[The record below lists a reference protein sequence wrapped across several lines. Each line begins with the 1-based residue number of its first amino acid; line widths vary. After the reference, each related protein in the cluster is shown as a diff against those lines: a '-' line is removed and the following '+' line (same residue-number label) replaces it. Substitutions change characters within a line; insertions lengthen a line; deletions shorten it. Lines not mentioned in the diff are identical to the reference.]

1 MSYEKE
7 FEKFLKKKGNGH
19 LGFLR
24 LFATMEDDQV
34 IYWDDN
40 FHDKVLWHQSW
51 LTPLFIREYEKANYA
66 KYMHALDFDMDDF
79 TYADCIESDINGLFK
94 ELDCEL
100 RERLIRDYKRLREYE
115 QHGDR
120 RCLKKNIFVG

>member
-7 FEKFLKKKGNGH
+7 FKEFLKRDGNSH

-24 LFATMEDDQV
+24 PFATMDDDQV
-34 IYWDDN
+34 IYWDGI
-40 FHDKVLWHQSW
+40 FYDKLLWQQSW
-51 LTPLFIREYEKANYA
+51 LTPFFVREYEKANYA
-66 KYMHALDFDMDDF
+66 KYMHSLGFDMGDF

-94 ELDCEL
+94 KLDDEL
-100 RERLIRDYKRLREYE
+100 RERLIHDYKRLREYE
-115 QHGDR
+115 QHSDR